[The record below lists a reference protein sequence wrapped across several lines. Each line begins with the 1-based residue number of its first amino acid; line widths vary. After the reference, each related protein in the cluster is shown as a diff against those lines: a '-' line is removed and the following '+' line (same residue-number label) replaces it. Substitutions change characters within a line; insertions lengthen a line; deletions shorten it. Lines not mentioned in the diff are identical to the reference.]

1 MSASSKNL
9 IALLA
14 LALGTTAAG
23 CAADAPDGPDGPG
36 GGSGSGSGEEEVTPT
51 DATGKYSMRSN
62 FDLATNAPG
71 KVGEVVNTII
81 AATDGGDDPANWILE
96 QVIAKMPNGT
106 VKTLLNGA
114 RPFVAG
120 YLNERLLDFA
130 PDFVTTMVQVGNDF
144 GQMAK
149 NFGTNETLD
158 VSGSVGAYTSVHT
171 VTGAHFKIDNVE
183 SDLAFST
190 YMMPNVAVP
199 AVGVTLSA
207 TGQFGVA
214 DHKVPLTYGKILKVG
229 LDGVLIP
236 MINPAATN
244 LGQLLQGLVDCNQV
258 GTLVASQIGGFG
270 AGAITTACNLGL
282 VAGAGV
288 IYAKI
293 DGIDGSALEFG
304 LTGTAR
310 AIDSNGD
317 KKIDKIQTGTW
328 AGTMSYAGTPSP
340 LSAATFYG
348 ERM

>member
-36 GGSGSGSGEEEVTPT
+36 GGGGGGGEEEVTPT

-106 VKTLLNGA
+106 VKSLLNGA
-114 RPFVAG
+114 RPFIAG
-120 YLNERLLDFA
+120 YLNQRLLEFA

-144 GQMAK
+144 GQMAH
-149 NFGTNETLD
+149 NFGTNETLE

-171 VTGAHFKIDNVE
+171 VTGAHFKIDNIE

-304 LTGTAR
+304 LTGPAR
-310 AIDSNGD
+310 AMDTNGD

-328 AGTMSYAGTPSP
+328 AGSMSYGGTPSP
-340 LSAATFYG
+340 LAAATFYG